1 MSNQPNISNQQPQPE
16 ESSFNIR
23 EYLFWAWDKKWWI
36 LLSVVL
42 CLFVAA
48 YYIYVTPKQFIRS
61 ASVMMKSDSQG
72 KASISE
78 LSAFKELGLSGMS
91 VDVLNEIEAFKAP
104 ILMERVVSRL
114 GLDVEYY
121 GEGFLRDRL
130 LYGNSPV
137 KVSFSADA
145 VPANFSFKLCK
156 VDENSVRLSSFTY
169 RGDNV
174 DFKPVTVAL
183 SDTVSVPFGKMVVSP
198 TLLFSEE
205 SFDFDVRISCYNPVA
220 MARRYLG
227 MMNISLAEK
236 NTSVIRLAITD
247 ISINRGDDVINTLI
261 DVYNEEWVNY
271 MNESTVN
278 TSHFINDRLV
288 VIEQE
293 LNVVDSDVERFK
305 RENELFDIS
314 AEAQQQYQE
323 SSQYSSQYFQISN
336 QLAVARFISDYM
348 NDSHNA
354 SALLPSNSGI
364 DNSNVESQIA
374 EYNKLML
381 RRNTLVANS
390 SESNPLVSDYNSS
403 LEMMRGSIQTSVQN
417 LIASLQLQLNNIEK
431 RETSIRDRIA
441 MTPGQAKELI
451 NIERQQKVKE
461 QLYLYLLQK
470 REENELSSA
479 LVVNNTRI
487 LSYATGN
494 NIPVSPKSMMI
505 FFVAFILGIAL
516 PFAYKILRDMLDTT
530 VRGRKDLESLVAP
543 FAGEI
548 PFVGKRKQFL
558 CFTREVSD
566 IHSESPVVVGEGNT
580 DMINE
585 AFRVVRSNVDF
596 LNTDRERKSV
606 VTMFTSYNVNS
617 GKTFIAAN
625 LSSIMAIRG
634 DRTVVIDLDMR
645 KANLSR
651 MVGRPDR
658 GISTYLGGYDN
669 DLKDITVSYPGVR
682 NLDVI
687 PVGVLPPN
695 PVELLQSE
703 RLDSLISELRAK
715 YDRIFIDCPPIDIVA
730 DTTLISRLADV
741 SLFVVRAG
749 LMERNLLDE
758 INGIYNSGRL
768 NNMAVL
774 LNGTKRIH
782 SKYGYRYGYGYGYGY
797 GHGYYREIKK

>member
-1 MSNQPNISNQQPQPE
+1 MSEQQPNIQNQPE
-16 ESSFNIR
+16 EAGLNIK
-23 EYLFWAWDKKWWI
+23 EYLFWAWEKKWWI
-36 LLSVVL
+36 LLSVFL
-42 CLFVAA
+42 CLSVAV
-48 YYIYVTPKQFIRS
+48 YYIYVTPKQYVRT

-104 ILMERVVSRL
+104 ILMERVVRRL
-114 GLDVEYY
+114 NLDVEYY
-121 GEGFLRDRL
+121 GEGFLKDNL

-137 KVSFSADA
+137 KVSFENNA
-145 VPANFSFKLCK
+145 VPAGFTFRISK
-156 VDENSVRLSSFTY
+156 VDSTSVRLSSFKY
-169 RGDNV
+169 KGEDV
-174 DFKPVTVAL
+174 DFKPLTVAL
-183 SDTVSVPFGKMVVSP
+183 NDTVSVPFGNMVVSP
-198 TLLFSEE
+198 TLLFNSKDFN
-205 SFDFDVRISCYNPVA
+205 FDIRVNCYDAVA
-220 MARRYLG
+220 LSRRYLG
-227 MMNISLAEK
+227 MMNIALAQK
-236 NTSVIRLAITD
+236 QTSVIKLGMTD
-247 ISINRGDDVINTLI
+247 ISIRRADDVINTLI
-261 DVYNEEWVNY
+261 DVYNEEWINY

-293 LNVVDSDVERFK
+293 LNVADSDIERFK

-314 AEAQQQYQE
+314 AEAQQKFQE
-323 SSQYSSQYFQISN
+323 SSLYSYQYFQLNN
-336 QLAVARFISDYM
+336 QLSVARYISEYM
-348 NDSHNA
+348 NDSKNS
-354 SALLPSNSGI
+354 SALLPANSGI
-364 DNSNVESQIA
+364 ENSNVESQID

-390 SESNPLVSDYNSS
+390 SENNPLVSDYNSS
-403 LEMMRGSIQTSVQN
+403 LEMMHSSILTSLQN
-417 LIASLQLQLNNIEK
+417 LIASLRLQLDNIEK
-431 RETSIRDRIA
+431 RETNIRDRIA
-441 MTPGQAKELI
+441 KTPGQAKELV

-479 LVVNNTRI
+479 LVVNNTRV

-494 NIPVSPKSMMI
+494 NIPVAPKSMMI
-505 FFVAFILGIAL
+505 FLAAFVIGIAL
-516 PFAYKILRDMLDTT
+516 PFGYKILRDFLDTT

-543 FAGEI
+543 FVGEV

-566 IHSESPVVVGEGNT
+566 VNTENPVVVSAGNT
-580 DMINE
+580 NMINE
-585 AFRVVRSNVDF
+585 AFRVVRSNLDFMKHTVDK
-596 LNTDRERKSV
+596 KSI

-625 LSSIMAIRG
+625 FSAIMSVRG
-634 DRTVVIDLDMR
+634 DSTIVIDLDMR

-651 MVGRPDR
+651 MVGRPDK
-658 GISTYLGGYDN
+658 GISSYLGGYVDN
-669 DLKDITVSYPGVR
+669 INDITVKYPKVE

-695 PVELLQSE
+695 PVELLQSD
-703 RLDSLISELRAK
+703 RLDKLVEELRSK

-730 DTTLISRLADV
+730 DTSIISRLADITI
-741 SLFVVRAG
+741 FVVRTG
-749 LMERNLLDE
+749 LMERDLIGE
-758 INGIYNSGRL
+758 INAIYNSGRL

-782 SKYGYRYGYGYGYGY
+782 SKYGYHYGYGYGYGY
-797 GHGYYREIKK
+797 GHGYYRENKK

>member
-1 MSNQPNISNQQPQPE
+1 MSEQQPNIQNQPE
-16 ESSFNIR
+16 EAGLNIK
-23 EYLFWAWDKKWWI
+23 EYLFWAWEKKWWI
-36 LLSVVL
+36 LLSVAL
-42 CLFVAA
+42 CLFVAI
-48 YYIYVTPKQFIRS
+48 YYVYVTPKQYVRT
-61 ASVMMKSDSQG
+61 ASVMMKSDSRG
-72 KASISE
+72 NANISE
-78 LSAFKELGLSGMS
+78 LSAFKELGIGGMS

-104 ILMERVVSRL
+104 ILMERVVRRL
-114 GLDVEYY
+114 NLDVEYY
-121 GEGFLRDRL
+121 GEGLLKDNL

-137 KVSFSADA
+137 KVSFENNA
-145 VPANFSFKLCK
+145 VPAGFTFRISK
-156 VDENSVRLSSFTY
+156 VDSTSVRLSSFKY
-169 RGDNV
+169 KGEDV
-174 DFKPVTVAL
+174 DFKPLTVAL
-183 SDTVSVPFGKMVVSP
+183 NDTVSVPFGNMVVSP
-198 TLLFSEE
+198 TLLFS
-205 SFDFDVRISCYNPVA
+205 SKDFDFDVRVNCYDAVA
-220 MARRYLG
+220 LSRRYLG
-227 MMNISLAEK
+227 MMNIALAQK
-236 NTSVIRLAITD
+236 QTSVIKLGMTD
-247 ISINRGDDVINTLI
+247 ISIRRADDVINTLI
-261 DVYNEEWVNY
+261 DVYNEEWINY

-293 LNVVDSDVERFK
+293 LNVADSDIERFK

-314 AEAQQQYQE
+314 AEAQQKFQE
-323 SSQYSSQYFQISN
+323 SSLYSSQYFQINN
-336 QLAVARFISDYM
+336 QLSVARYISEYM
-348 NDSHNA
+348 NDSKNS
-354 SALLPSNSGI
+354 SALLPANSGI
-364 DNSNVESQIA
+364 ENSNVESQID

-390 SESNPLVSDYNSS
+390 SENNPLVSDYNSS
-403 LEMMRGSIQTSVQN
+403 LEMMHSSILTSLQN
-417 LIASLQLQLNNIEK
+417 LIASLRLQLDNIEK
-431 RETSIRDRIA
+431 RETNIRDRIA
-441 MTPGQAKELI
+441 KTPGQAKELV

-479 LVVNNTRI
+479 LVVNNTRV

-494 NIPVSPKSMMI
+494 GVPVTPKSMMI
-505 FFVAFILGIAL
+505 FAVAFVIGFAL
-516 PFAYKILRDMLDTT
+516 PFGYKILRDLLDTT

-543 FAGEI
+543 FVGEI

-566 IHSESPVVVGEGNT
+566 VNTENPVVVSAGNT
-580 DMINE
+580 NMINE
-585 AFRVVRSNVDF
+585 AFRVVRSNLDF
-596 LNTDRERKSV
+596 MKHTGNKKSV

-625 LSSIMAIRG
+625 LSAIMSVRG

-651 MVGRPDR
+651 MVGRPDK
-658 GISTYLGGYDN
+658 GISSYLGGYVDN
-669 DLKDITVSYPGVR
+669 VNDIIVKYPKVE

-695 PVELLQSE
+695 PVELLQSD
-703 RLDSLISELRAK
+703 RLDKLVDELRSK

-730 DTTLISRLADV
+730 DTSIISRLADV
-741 SLFVVRAG
+741 TLFVVRTG
-749 LMERNLLDE
+749 LMERALIGE

-782 SKYGYRYGYGYGYGY
+782 SKYGYHYGYGYGYGY
-797 GHGYYREIKK
+797 GHGYYRENKK